1 MGGRAK
7 LDQAQVADFRARA
20 EAGATVPELMAAFG
34 LSRGGA
40 DYHLARAGLR
50 PCDMAEDHPRRLA
63 LEARRRAPGR
73 KAGNAKLSDEVWIEL
88 LTRRLRG
95 ERTRRTGRGT
105 MAG

>member
-50 PCDMAEDHPRRLA
+50 PCVMR
-63 LEARRRAPGR
+63 
-73 KAGNAKLSDEVWIEL
+73 
-88 LTRRLRG
+88 
-95 ERTRRTGRGT
+95 
-105 MAG
+105 